1 MANKANKQPENV
13 PGPWYVDASC
23 NVCRVCLDEAPN
35 LINYNDDGTYVYFF
49 KQPETPEE
57 TAAAQR
63 ALDVCPMLSIG
74 NDGGLL
80 STYEV
85 SARQLTMINETPVAS
100 RYTHPNP
107 FPAKLVANRTLC
119 GEGSEKDTRH
129 FELDL
134 KDWGLSYEV
143 GDSMTVW
150 PTNDPV
156 LVAEIIKRI
165 GAKGDE
171 SVRGPNGDTTLS
183 EALFR
188 DCRITQ
194 TTPRFLDTIAER
206 AVNGA
211 PLLSEL
217 LKPERK
223 RDLDTYLWGM
233 EVVDFLIEH
242 PSIPWTPQEFV
253 KMLAKLTP
261 RLYSISSSL
270 KAYPE
275 QVHFTID
282 VVHYESRGRM
292 RKGLCSTF
300 LAERAQDVPVP
311 VFPSNAK
318 HFHLPENPD
327 TPIIMVGPGT
337 GVAPFRAYLQERQ
350 VTGAKGKNWLFFG
363 AQHVNCDFAYEEDF
377 DRFMKEGILTRLDCA
392 WSRDQAQKVYVQ
404 HKMAENSAEI
414 WKWIDAEG
422 AQFFV
427 CGDARRMAKDV
438 DATLRKIVQEQGGKT
453 VDQANEYVE
462 KLKSDKR
469 YKRDVY

>member
-13 PGPWYVDASC
+13 PGPWYIDASC

-85 SARQLTMINETPVAS
+85 SARQLTMSTETSVAS

-107 FPAKLVANRTLC
+107 FPAKLVANRSLC

-134 KDWGLSYEV
+134 KGWGLSYEV

-171 SVRGPNGDTTLS
+171 SVKGPNGDTTLS

-194 TTPRFLDTIAER
+194 TTPRFLKTIAER

-223 RDLDTYLWGM
+223 QDLDTYLWGM

-242 PSIPWTPQEFV
+242 PSITWTPQELV
-253 KMLAKLTP
+253 DKLAKLTP

-270 KAYPE
+270 KVHPE

-292 RKGLCSTF
+292 RKGVCSTF

-311 VFPSNAK
+311 VFPNTSK
-318 HFHLPENPD
+318 FRLPEDGN
-327 TPIIMVGPGT
+327 TPTIMVGPGT
-337 GVAPFRAYLQERQ
+337 GVAPFRAYLQERKAI
-350 VTGAKGKNWLFFG
+350 GAKGKNWLFFG
-363 AQHVNCDFAYEEDF
+363 SQHRHCNYFYGDEFEQHRRD
-377 DRFMKEGILTRLDCA
+377 GLLTRLNLA
-392 WSRDQAQKVYVQ
+392 WSRDQEDKSYVQ
-404 HKMAENSAEI
+404 HKMLENATEI
-414 WKWIDAEG
+414 WKWLDAEG
-422 AQFFV
+422 AHFFV

-438 DATLRKIVQEQGGKT
+438 DAALRKIIQEQGGKT
-453 VDQANEYVE
+453 EEQTNQYVE